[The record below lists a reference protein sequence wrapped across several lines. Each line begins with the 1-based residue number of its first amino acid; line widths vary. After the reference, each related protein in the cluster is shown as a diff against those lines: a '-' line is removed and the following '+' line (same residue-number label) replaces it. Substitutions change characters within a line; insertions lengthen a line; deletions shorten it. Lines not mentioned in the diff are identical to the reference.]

1 MVGAVKGV
9 VVCLVALSLYCSDV
23 QGTQC
28 NMTGVWLNT
37 LGSMLT
43 LHMDGPHLGG
53 SLHSSVMLS
62 EGGEGDMMTRKLI
75 GELIGVIGNRKEPTF
90 SMSISWKGGETVT
103 AWVGQ
108 CFVKP
113 HCPYLHSM
121 WLLRSQSTEE
131 DEWKAT
137 RIGEDYFYPKNCGK

>member
-1 MVGAVKGV
+1 MVLSVKGV
-9 VVCLVALSLYCSDV
+9 VLCLVLWSVYCSDV
-23 QGTQC
+23 QGVHC

-37 LGSMLT
+37 LGSVLT

-53 SLHSSVMLS
+53 SLRSFVMLS
-62 EGGEGDMMTRKLI
+62 QGVPGDEMTGKLV
-75 GELIGVIGNRKEPTF
+75 GVVGKGKEPTF
-90 SMSISWKGGETVT
+90 SMSITWKGGETVT

-113 HCPYLHSM
+113 HCPYLQSM

-131 DEWKAT
+131 DDWKAT
-137 RIGEDYFYPKNCGK
+137 RIGEDYFYPKHCDVK